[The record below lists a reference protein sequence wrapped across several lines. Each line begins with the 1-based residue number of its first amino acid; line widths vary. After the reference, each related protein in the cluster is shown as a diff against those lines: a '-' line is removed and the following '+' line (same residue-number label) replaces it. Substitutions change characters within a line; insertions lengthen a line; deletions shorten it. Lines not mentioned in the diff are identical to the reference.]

1 MKYLIGIDIGTSG
14 TKTVLFDTRM
24 KVVCDATYSYPLYQ
38 VKNGWAEQNPQDWAD
53 ASIKGLKSVLEQ
65 SKINNNDIAGIGL
78 SGQMHG
84 LVMLD
89 KDKKVLR
96 KSIIWCD
103 QRTSK
108 EAKEITDKVGKEKL
122 ISITANPSMTGF
134 TLAKLLWVKNNEPQ
148 VYNKCKHILLP
159 KDYVRYILTDSL
171 ATEVSDAGGMQL
183 MDIKNRCWSDEILKT
198 FDISDQMLPKLYES
212 HEISGY
218 INYNT
223 AAITGLKEGTAVVG
237 GAGDQAASAIG
248 NGVVREGT
256 VSQTLGSSGVI
267 FACTD
272 KPLIDPMGRVHT
284 LCHAI
289 PNMWHIM
296 SVTQGC
302 GLSLKW
308 FKDNFCG
315 EEVEIAEK
323 TNGDVYDV
331 LFEKA
336 NKLPVG
342 SENLI
347 FLPYLMGER
356 SPHMDENAR
365 GVFFG
370 LSNIHTKSHLFR
382 SVAEGVTFSQR
393 ECFEIIASLGITPSE
408 IRVGGGGS
416 KSKVWLQMLADN
428 MNVKVETLNTKET
441 GAMGVAILAGVG
453 TGIYKSVKDACD
465 KYVEIKSLILPQEAM
480 KKKYNKYFK
489 TYCRLYKNL
498 KEFFV
503 NTEETII
510 N

>member
-14 TKTVLFDTRM
+14 TKTVLFDAQMR
-24 KVVCDATYSYPLYQ
+24 VVCDAAYSYPLYQ
-38 VKNGWAEQNPQDWAD
+38 EKNGWAEQNPQDWAD
-53 ASIKGLKSVLEQ
+53 ATLKGLKSVLTQ
-65 SKINNNDIAGIGL
+65 SNINNNDIAGIGL

-108 EAKEITDKVGKEKL
+108 ESKEITDKVGKEKL
-122 ISITANPSMTGF
+122 IAITANPAMTSF
-134 TLAKLLWVKNNEPQ
+134 TLAKLLWVKNNEMEI
-148 VYNKCKHILLP
+148 YAKCKYVLLP
-159 KDYVRYILTDSL
+159 KDYVRFILTDAL

-183 MDIKNRCWSDEILKT
+183 MDIKNRCWSAEILKI
-198 FDISDQMLPKLYES
+198 FDINEQMLPTLYES
-212 HEISGY
+212 CEISGH
-218 INYNT
+218 INKKT
-223 AAITGLKEGTAVVG
+223 AAISGLKEGTAVVG

-248 NGVVREGT
+248 NGIIREGI

-308 FKDNFCG
+308 FKDNFCA
-315 EEVEIAEK
+315 EEMEK
-323 TNGDVYDV
+323 ALKTDSDVYDI

-336 NKLPVG
+336 KKLPIG
-342 SENLI
+342 SDNLI

-370 LSNIHTKSHLFR
+370 LSNIHTKSHLFK
-382 SVAEGVTFSQR
+382 SVVEGVTFSQR
-393 ECFEIIASLGITPSE
+393 ECFEIITSLGITPSAV
-408 IRVGGGGS
+408 RVGGGGS

-428 MNVKVETLNTKET
+428 MNIKAETLNTKET

-453 TGIYKSVKDACD
+453 TGIYTSVKEACD
-465 KYVEIKSLILPQEAM
+465 NYIETKNSVLPQKDIKE
-480 KKKYNKYFK
+480 KYNNYFK
-489 TYCRLYKNL
+489 TYSRLYKNL
-498 KEFFV
+498 KELFASQ
-503 NTEETII
+503 EETLI